1 MYEKHLKQVHL
12 SRLSPV
18 MWAYQQGYPRKTL
31 GVPIKSAY
39 GMGDCGCGAQQPYSD
54 VTGIRPGG
62 NPMWNNLYRI
72 GVAGKLSRVSSFG
85 PDAFTNCTNC
95 GVGTDNGNGN
105 GEPASGLSAMWPFF
119 LAFGGFAL
127 LSYLGSRRRYE

>member
-18 MWAYQQGYPRKTL
+18 MWAYNEGYPRKTL
-31 GVPIKSAY
+31 GVPIEPAY
-39 GMGDCGCGAQQPYSD
+39 GMGDFGCGAQVPYSD

-72 GVAGKLSRVSSFG
+72 GVAGKLSRVAPFG

-95 GVGTDNGNGN
+95 GVGSDNGNGD
-105 GEPASGLSAMWPFF
+105 ESALSGLWPFF